1 MSDYTML
8 HKYGRCVRQ
17 LKIKT
22 KLKET
27 YKTSLLWDVL
37 NETIIPRVLAG
48 YSQLGYQSS
57 HIQRSLVK

>member
-8 HKYGRCVRQ
+8 HKYGKCMRQ

-22 KLKET
+22 KVKKT

-37 NETIIPRVLAG
+37 NETIIPRALVG
-48 YSQLGYQSS
+48 YSQLG
-57 HIQRSLVK
+57 

>member
-8 HKYGRCVRQ
+8 HKYGKCVRQ

-37 NETIIPRVLAG
+37 NETIIPRALAG

-57 HIQRSLVK
+57 HIQRSLVE